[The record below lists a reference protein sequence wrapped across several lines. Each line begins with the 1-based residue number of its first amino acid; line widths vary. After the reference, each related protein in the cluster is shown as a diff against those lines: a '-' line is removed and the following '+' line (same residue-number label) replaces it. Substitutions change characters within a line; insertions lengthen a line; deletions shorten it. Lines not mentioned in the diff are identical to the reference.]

1 MATNVKFKKIITQL
15 SQLLYELNQQD
26 FIELRYDMA
35 NDTFQLYNV
44 ETNKILEEIKAPMN
58 MNVVD

>member
-44 ETNKILEEIKAPMN
+44 ETNKILDEIKAPMN

>member
-1 MATNVKFKKIITQL
+1 MAINVKFKKIITQL